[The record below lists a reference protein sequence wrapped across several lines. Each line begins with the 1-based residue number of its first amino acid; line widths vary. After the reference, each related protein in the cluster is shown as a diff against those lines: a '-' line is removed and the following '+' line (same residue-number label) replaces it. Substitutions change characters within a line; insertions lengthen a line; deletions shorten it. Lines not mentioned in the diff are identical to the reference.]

1 MEPVPA
7 WRWPPRAPFPKPA
20 FSHGRLRIHTYF
32 MAMKH
37 LLSSPSPF
45 CHHLTPIR
53 TCLSA
58 SLVRYTRLS
67 LLRSCRPGALP
78 DETGRVWLTP
88 PGPCLSR
95 LLPKLRCSSDIAQTL
110 VLCLTPERC
119 DFLCVG
125 FTVSRG
131 FSEVTDSAL
140 TTFPSP
146 SPRAHGRMSVYT
158 FLVPLPGPVRMT
170 SERTVQL
177 AGTWVP
183 CAVCSYCSPGSA

>member
-1 MEPVPA
+1 MAVASSGTIPEARVF
-7 WRWPPRAPFPKPA
+7 PREAANPHTFHGHETLAQFAFP
-20 FSHGRLRIHTYF
+20 
-32 MAMKH
+32 
-37 LLSSPSPF
+37 LLSSF
-45 CHHLTPIR
+45 NTHQ

-67 LLRSCRPGALP
+67 LLRSCRPVALP

-170 SERTVQL
+170 SECTVQL
-177 AGTWVP
+177 AGTWVR
-183 CAVCSYCSPGSA
+183 CAVCPYCSPGSA

>member
-20 FSHGRLRIHTYF
+20 FSHGRLQIHTHF

-58 SLVRYTRLS
+58 SL
-67 LLRSCRPGALP
+67 CRPGALP

-183 CAVCSYCSPGSA
+183 CAVRPYCSPGSA

>member
-1 MEPVPA
+1 MAVASSGTIPEARVF
-7 WRWPPRAPFPKPA
+7 PREAANPHTFHGHETLAQFAFP
-20 FSHGRLRIHTYF
+20 
-32 MAMKH
+32 
-37 LLSSPSPF
+37 LLSSFNTHQNMPLCLPRKVHAFKSPSELP
-45 CHHLTPIR
+45 
-53 TCLSA
+53 S
-58 SLVRYTRLS
+58 V
-67 LLRSCRPGALP
+67 ALP

-183 CAVCSYCSPGSA
+183 CAVCPYCSPGSA